1 MKRIVSLLVLVILDL
16 AVIGCFLGLCGAN
29 VSEAAQMVLWQ
40 GKIWGDYSIQTIIVG
55 ICGLVYLKIIWKLI
69 HRC

>member
-1 MKRIVSLLVLVILDL
+1 MSLLVLVMLDL
-16 AVIGCFLGLCGAN
+16 VVIGSFLGLVGAN

-40 GKIWGDYSIQTIIVG
+40 GKIWGDYSIQTIIIG

-69 HRC
+69 HRY